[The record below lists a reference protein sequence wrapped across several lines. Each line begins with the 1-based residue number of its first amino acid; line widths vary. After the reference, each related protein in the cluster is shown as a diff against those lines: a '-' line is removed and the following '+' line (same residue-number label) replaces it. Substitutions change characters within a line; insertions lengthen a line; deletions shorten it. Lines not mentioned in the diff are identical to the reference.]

1 MSDTDAIL
9 QSEYDR
15 IQSSDDWYAYLGT
28 ILRNM
33 PGGASVKML
42 TKEMRSLCS
51 DPNRQIKYNPFR
63 ANDWDFALN
72 SCVVNFRLFGNR
84 FVFCMSKKEIYLSN
98 PVAINSIN
106 PVECLSRDSSRFG
119 VPKRKTQRKI
129 DNLLIIQKNAQ
140 PTQQR
145 KSRRRI
151 SMQIQVEQNT
161 GTANLRRAI
170 SDRCDPCQIWQ

>member
-84 FVFCMSKKEIYLSN
+84 FVFCMSKKDSTFLISWQSTLSMWLKVCPETALVWESN
-98 PVAINSIN
+98 NGNAKERQKSSYNTK
-106 PVECLSRDSSRFG
+106 ECTSNTTKENTTKDIHANSSRA
-119 VPKRKTQRKI
+119 KHW
-129 DNLLIIQKNAQ
+129 N
-140 PTQQR
+140 
-145 KSRRRI
+145 
-151 SMQIQVEQNT
+151 
-161 GTANLRRAI
+161 
-170 SDRCDPCQIWQ
+170 C